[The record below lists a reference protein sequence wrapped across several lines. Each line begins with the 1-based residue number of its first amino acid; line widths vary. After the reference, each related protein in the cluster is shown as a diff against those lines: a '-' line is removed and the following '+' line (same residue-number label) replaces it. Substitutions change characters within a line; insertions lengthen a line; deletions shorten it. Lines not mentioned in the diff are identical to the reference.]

1 MFHRL
6 IDRWRQSIVLH
17 NNNDK
22 DNDNDNI
29 GGTTDLQFRPTG
41 ETLSIPLRNSMK
53 VPRLTGTST
62 AASSRSVKLMNR
74 FRFSSPCYRTSYQSV
89 RARGEAPRLL
99 RE

>member
-62 AASSRSVKLMNR
+62 AASSCSEVKQL
-74 FRFSSPCYRTSYQSV
+74 CQS
-89 RARGEAPRLL
+89 RWEQILIQ
-99 RE
+99 E